1 MGENSI
7 QYYSFVSLEVVI
19 VWFMTGGLLVC
30 AYDRFLSVK
39 NVSLLAVH
47 MTDAIS
53 EVHTIPPAFGKVN
66 SKIND
71 TVR

>member
-1 MGENSI
+1 M
-7 QYYSFVSLEVVI
+7 VL

-30 AYDRFLSVK
+30 AYDRFASVQ
-39 NVSLLAVH
+39 NVSLLVVH
-47 MTDAIS
+47 MTGAIS
-53 EVHTIPPAFGKVN
+53 EVHTIPPEFGKVN